1 MAHHVS
7 TISIFVALAIS
18 LATASV
24 LPKNS
29 QLSNSTKQ
37 WTFDKIPASTDLIW
51 YPCFSNYSC
60 AMLSVPLDYSKPNGT
75 RASIPLIMIAAQSNS
90 TDGSYQGMLLTNPG
104 GPGNA
109 GVDFLLEDGY
119 SVLLPVVGT
128 NYDIVA
134 FDPRGMGRSIP
145 LADCSSSSSSKLR
158 RRNFGL
164 SGPELDSSYWISE
177 FQTAMG
183 FGSECNATMG
193 GPDEAGPHMSTAVLA
208 TDMLTIVDAFAMTD
222 RGQGVNSSSLLNY
235 WGFSYGSFIGET
247 FASMYPDRV
256 GRVAIDGVVDPED
269 YISGTELKDIYLED
283 AVIDSFFT
291 YCHFAGPSLCDFY
304 TGNSSKDI
312 RNRFENIFL
321 PLNASYAF
329 SQNWTNATT
338 IQESLVSIKSTVRL
352 TAYTPI
358 DSFPI
363 LATQLVAYEVAL
375 SNLTLPAI
383 EAASN
388 IGATTANI
396 IGTVPQLTE
405 WFIGAFCGEIPSVY
419 GKTYEELKSHID
431 TIEEESFLTGEIWA
445 TTLVLCSGWPIT
457 ASWRFAGPFGGDTK
471 NPILFI
477 SNTLDPATLLRS
489 DSQKWAPEFKDAQIL
504 TIEAIGHTSMVANNS
519 CANEKI
525 YRFFQT
531 GNLPGHDSRC
541 VVEAGPF
548 GVTPES
554 SVVVEEDN
562 C

>member
-1 MAHHVS
+1 MAHHIS
-7 TISIFVALAIS
+7 RISICVVLGIS

-24 LPKNS
+24 LPKDS
-29 QLSNSTKQ
+29 QVSSSTKQ
-37 WTFDKIPASTDLIW
+37 WTFDEIPASTDLIW
-51 YPCFSNYSC
+51 YPCFWDYSC
-60 AMLSVPLDYSKPNGT
+60 AMLDVPLDYSKPNRT
-75 RASIPLIMIAAQSNS
+75 RASVPLIMIAAQSNS
-90 TDGSYQGMLLTNPG
+90 TDGEYQGMLLTNPG

-109 GVDFLLEDGY
+109 GVDFILEDGY

-164 SGPELDSSYWISE
+164 SGPELDTSYWTEE
-177 FQTAMG
+177 FQTALQ
-183 FGSECNATMG
+183 FGAGCNATMG
-193 GPDEAGPHMSTAVLA
+193 GSDEAGLHMSTSVLA
-208 TDMLTIVDAFAMTD
+208 ADMLSIVDAFAKTE
-222 RGQGVNSSSLLNY
+222 RGQGVSSSSLLNY

-256 GRVAIDGVVDPED
+256 GRVANDGVVDPED

-291 YCHFAGPSLCDFY
+291 YCYLAGPSLCDFY
-304 TGNSSKDI
+304 TGNSSEDI
-312 RNRFENIFL
+312 RHRFENVFL
-321 PLNASYAF
+321 TLNASYAF
-329 SQNWTNATT
+329 AQNWTNATT
-338 IQESLVSIKSTVRL
+338 IQESLESIKSTVRL

-358 DSFPI
+358 ESFPI
-363 LATQLVAYEVAL
+363 LATQLVAYEATL
-375 SNLTLPAI
+375 SNLTVVAI

-388 IGATTANI
+388 IGTTTPNI
-396 IGTVPQLTE
+396 AGTVPQLTE

-445 TTLVLCSGWPIT
+445 TTLVLCSGWSIT
-457 ASWRFAGPFGGDTK
+457 ASWIFAGPFGGDTK

-477 SNTLDPATLLRS
+477 SNTLDPATPIGN
-489 DSQKWAPEFKDAQIL
+489 SQRWAPRFKDAQIL
-504 TIEAIGHTSMVANNS
+504 TIEAIGHTSMAANNS

-531 GNLPGHDSRC
+531 GILPGHDSRC

-548 GVTPES
+548 GITPEN
-554 SVVVEEDN
+554 SVVIEKYN
-562 C
+562 Y